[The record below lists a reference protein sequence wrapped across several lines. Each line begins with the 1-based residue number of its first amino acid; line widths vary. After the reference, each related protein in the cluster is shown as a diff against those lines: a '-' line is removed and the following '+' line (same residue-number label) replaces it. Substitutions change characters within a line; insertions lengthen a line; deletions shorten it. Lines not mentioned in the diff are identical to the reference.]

1 MSNKGQK
8 AKADRRG
15 FLKLAGLGALSG
27 GAMLAL
33 DKTPAKA
40 TEETGK
46 TKTSYRETDHVKT
59 YYESTRF

>member
-1 MSNKGQK
+1 MSENRQK

-15 FLKLAGLGALSG
+15 FLKLMGVGALSG

-33 DKTPAKA
+33 DKSKAEASETPVK
-40 TEETGK
+40 TTG
-46 TKTSYRETDHVKT
+46 YRETDHIRT

>member
-1 MSNKGQK
+1 MSETRQK

-33 DKTPAKA
+33 DKSSA
-40 TEETGK
+40 TASEVSVKSTGA
-46 TKTSYRETDHVKT
+46 YRETDHIKT
-59 YYESTRF
+59 YYESVRF

>member
-1 MSNKGQK
+1 MSENRQT
-8 AKADRRG
+8 AKADRRS

-33 DKTPAKA
+33 DKSPAEA
-40 TEETGK
+40 SETSVESTG
-46 TKTSYRETDHVKT
+46 SYRETDHVRT